1 MLLETLYKNPGA
13 QKIAAAMG
21 EKLIKVDSLCL
32 TCHFTPKQ
40 MGTRLSATA
49 GVSCESCHGA
59 AKDWVGIHNDYGGPQ
74 FNHDT
79 EPPEHKKERL
89 AKAAAA
95 GMFPPEQIYLL
106 AGNCFSCHTVQNEK
120 LVNVGGHSTGS
131 SFDLADRIDQI
142 RHNFVRA
149 GRNVNAPINPNDK
162 RVMYVVGWELELEY
176 GLRGAAKSVE
186 DGRFIQ
192 AMAGHVRSA
201 LAELRSIKAAMSI
214 PEVDEALNAAQGL
227 SIKPNNE
234 TELLHAADKVRL
246 AGKTFVEKNDGSK
259 LAALDQ
265 VMSGGG
271 GEEESTQTAGAA
283 GESASATGA
292 AGQIPRHARPPASH
306 KTLGPGCGCHG

>member
-1 MLLETLYKNPGA
+1 
-13 QKIAAAMG
+13 
-21 EKLIKVDSLCL
+21 
-32 TCHFTPKQ
+32 KQ

-79 EPPEHKKERL
+79 EPPGHKKERL

-95 GMFPPEQIYLL
+95 GMFAPEQIYLL

-227 SIKPNNE
+227 FIKPKNE
-234 TELLHAADKVRL
+234 NELPHGADKVR
-246 AGKTFVEKNDGSK
+246 
-259 LAALDQ
+259 
-265 VMSGGG
+265 
-271 GEEESTQTAGAA
+271 
-283 GESASATGA
+283 
-292 AGQIPRHARPPASH
+292 P
-306 KTLGPGCGCHG
+306 